1 MPVGQCV
8 DEGRGDDA
16 ADQRRDRH
24 SDARQYAGQGA
35 LAAAE
40 HDHDDGRRA
49 RARRDPEDVRA
60 RQRVAR
66 DGLGDRP
73 GQAERRP
80 DQAEHDPDLQLPRPH
95 HDPADDSVV
104 SSSTAPANPEAG
116 SNHRWSGP
124 VKNRATCGTTS
135 PTNPIGPQAATPR
148 R

>member
-1 MPVGQCV
+1 MPPTSAAIGTPTLASTPVRAPWLPPSTITTTAAVLAPAVTPRIRAPDPAAHCAQARSQCHQLP
-8 DEGRGDDA
+8 A
-16 ADQRRDRH
+16 ADERD
-24 SDARQYAGQGA
+24 
-35 LAAAE
+35 E
-40 HDHDDGRRA
+40 
-49 RARRDPEDVRA
+49 
-60 RQRVAR
+60 
-66 DGLGDRP
+66 
-73 GQAERRP
+73 ERRS